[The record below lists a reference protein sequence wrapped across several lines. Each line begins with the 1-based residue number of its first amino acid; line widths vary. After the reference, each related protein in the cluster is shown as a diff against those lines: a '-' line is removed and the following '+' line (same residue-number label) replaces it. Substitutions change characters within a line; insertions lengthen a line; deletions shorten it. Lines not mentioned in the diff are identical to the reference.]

1 MLWLGEAATICRVRV
16 YLSEKRPVPSIRPGA
31 GPPTYWA
38 GDAAAA
44 SARRRTSESA
54 GPLASIGRRFCASD
68 FAAGFRAE
76 FAAARCALSLCAR
89 AANAPTANTPTRA
102 ACEARV
108 TPAHS
113 PATGRAA
120 LARFWDW
127 LRRRTAGRWRC
138 EAAARKGTDGNAIR
152 AVNGRDPSRTV
163 QPEAGSL
170 GVLRRR
176 AGFLPWACS
185 ILVPGSYAGTRAG
198 PAPCLRRD
206 PPQGA
211 VGEQAG
217 EAEMRPRPPP
227 QARTRSDA
235 GEAENLKAV
244 PSTGVGHTLVASS
257 PPPPKSRARILAARG
272 TRRGA
277 GYAGRCLV
285 LLPVKVQQF
294 IHPAPARGPSR
305 FCPKCP
311 CPPI

>member
-1 MLWLGEAATICRVRV
+1 MVA
-16 YLSEKRPVPSIRPGA
+16 
-31 GPPTYWA
+31 
-38 GDAAAA
+38 
-44 SARRRTSESA
+44 SESA

-68 FAAGFRAE
+68 FAGRILGFPLRFVVVRTGRKRADSEHTDAGGLRGPCHPRAL
-76 FAAARCALSLCAR
+76 AGYG
-89 AANAPTANTPTRA
+89 P
-102 ACEARV
+102 
-108 TPAHS
+108 
-113 PATGRAA
+113 GRAA
-120 LARFWDW
+120 LARLGDW

-235 GEAENLKAV
+235 GKAEA
-244 PSTGVGHTLVASS
+244 
-257 PPPPKSRARILAARG
+257 SRPCRQRAWGAHACGQKPAA
-272 TRRGA
+272 A
-277 GYAGRCLV
+277 
-285 LLPVKVQQF
+285 
-294 IHPAPARGPSR
+294 
-305 FCPKCP
+305 
-311 CPPI
+311 